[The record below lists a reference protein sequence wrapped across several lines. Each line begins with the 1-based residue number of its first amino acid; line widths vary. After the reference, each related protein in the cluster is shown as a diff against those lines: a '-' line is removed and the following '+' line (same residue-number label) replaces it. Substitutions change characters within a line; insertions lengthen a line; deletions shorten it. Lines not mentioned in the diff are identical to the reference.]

1 MAESFVFRDA
11 AGRELTTRDLEGFS
25 GQVGWEIVGDGT
37 VPGEAVQLH
46 QEARLA
52 GTRGDYRSALVFL
65 DHARALAPDW
75 PYPIYDAAFTY
86 LLQGDTEAAEELYA
100 EVDLMAPRG
109 FFTCKTTLDCLRQE
123 HAGALPA
130 GFSRTFTALEWLDDA
145 AQKKA
150 VLETMVD
157 AYPAFGPAWKE
168 LSALLDDPDER
179 LHAIT
184 RGLEAD
190 PDPETRG
197 ILLIN
202 RALVLDQRGE
212 RAEAIAIL
220 GELALDPAS
229 TLATETLA
237 KATLAQLVGM

>member
-1 MAESFVFRDA
+1 MAEGFVFRDA
-11 AGRELTTRDLEGFS
+11 AGRELTARDLAGFG
-25 GQVGWEIVGDGT
+25 GQAGREIAGAWT
-37 VPGEAVQLH
+37 VPDEAVRWH

-52 GTRGDYRSALVFL
+52 GARGDYRRALTFL

-86 LLQGDTEAAEELYA
+86 LLQGDTEVAEELYA
-100 EVDLMAPRG
+100 EVDQMAPRG

-123 HAGALPA
+123 HAGTLPV
-130 GFSRTFTALEWLDDA
+130 GFSRTFTSLEWLDDA

-150 VLETMVD
+150 VLETMVE

-168 LSALLDDPDER
+168 LSVLLDDPGER
-179 LHAIT
+179 LRAIT

-202 RALVLDQRGE
+202 RALILDQRGE
-212 RAEAIAIL
+212 RAGAITIL

-237 KATLAQLVGM
+237 KATLARFLL

>member
-1 MAESFVFRDA
+1 MAERFVFRDA
-11 AGRELTTRDLEGFS
+11 AGRELTTGDLADFTGD
-25 GQVGWEIVGDGT
+25 VGWEIVGSGS
-37 VPGEAVQLH
+37 VPAEAVQLH

-52 GTRGDYRSALVFL
+52 GTRGEFHRALVFL
-65 DHARALAPDW
+65 DRARALAPDW
-75 PYPIYDAAFTY
+75 PYPAYDAAFTY

-100 EVDLMAPRG
+100 EVDRMAPRG
-109 FFTCKTTLDCLRQE
+109 FFTCKTTLDSLRQE

-130 GFSRTFTALEWLDDA
+130 GFSKAFTNLEWLDNA
-145 AQKKA
+145 AEKKA
-150 VLETMVD
+150 VLESMVQE
-157 AYPAFGPAWKE
+157 YPAFGPAWKE
-168 LSALLDDPDER
+168 LSALLDNADDR

-202 RALVLDQRGE
+202 RALILEQRGQ

-229 TLATETLA
+229 TLGTETLA
-237 KATLAQLVGM
+237 KATLAQIVEM

>member
-1 MAESFVFRDA
+1 MAERFVFRDA
-11 AGRELTTRDLEGFS
+11 AGRELTSHDLEGLS
-25 GQVGWEIVGDGT
+25 GQARWEIAGAGT
-37 VPGEAVQLH
+37 VPDEAVRLH

-52 GTRGDYRSALVFL
+52 GSRGDYRHALVFL
-65 DHARALAPDW
+65 DRARVLAPDW

-100 EVDLMAPRG
+100 EVDQMAPRG
-109 FFTCKTTLDCLRQE
+109 FFTCKATLDCLRQE
-123 HAGALPA
+123 HAGALPT

-150 VLETMVD
+150 VLETMVE

-168 LSALLDDPDER
+168 LSALVEDADER

-202 RALVLDQRGE
+202 RALVIDQRGE
-212 RAEAIAIL
+212 RAEAVAIL

-237 KATLAQLVGM
+237 KATLAQLILP